1 MRSLTLPAGL
11 SDSALAS
18 TVAPS
23 GFGMRLSLTSG
34 VPPISSRTDAATRGR
49 PLDDLFWVMA
59 RNPIGNADSRRKKM
73 QRGPLGGRRKASESD
88 EKGPAARRRP
98 KAAGEAYCLWLAR
111 ARQDL

>member
-11 SDSALAS
+11 RDSALAS

-59 RNPIGNADSRRKKM
+59 RNPIGNADSRRKKNATLGAR
-73 QRGPLGGRRKASESD
+73 QRKLSSSE

-98 KAAGEAYCLWLAR
+98 KAAGEA
-111 ARQDL
+111 

>member
-11 SDSALAS
+11 RDSILAS

-34 VPPISSRTDAATRGR
+34 VPPISSSTDAATRGR

-73 QRGPLGGRRKASESD
+73 QRGNHSDVIHRPRRPPLLL
-88 EKGPAARRRP
+88 GPALEIFQGQPVDHARPRRV
-98 KAAGEAYCLWLAR
+98 AL
-111 ARQDL
+111 